1 MVIEAE
7 RAPTSAGA
15 KVTEIVQLAPA
26 ATLLPHVLV
35 WLKSEKIGRATCRE
49 GMEKAAVPGFE
60 RVMVWAALLEPRFWL
75 RNVRVGGLSEACATP
90 TPVPLRAAV

>member
-7 RAPTSAGA
+7 RAPTNAGA

-26 ATLLPHVLV
+26 ATLLAHVLV
-35 WLKSEKIGRATCRE
+35 WLKSERLVPVTP
-49 GMEKAAVPGFE
+49 MFVMVKAAVPGFE
-60 RVMVWAALLEPRFWL
+60 RVIVWAALLEPRFWL
-75 RNVRVGGLSEACATP
+75 GNVRVGGLSEACATP